1 MENKNLPKVKIL
13 VAYHRPTLKVF
24 RNSIFE
30 PIHAGRAVAEE
41 ASKDGSLPK
50 EQIEW
55 MKEQMRGDDTG
66 ENISDLNRYL
76 NECTAIYWAW
86 KNLDKLGNPDYVGLA
101 HYRRYFYF
109 QPTPLEE
116 PEFELSVR
124 KLESML
130 SDELS
135 IREICAS
142 ADCLCSKKRQ
152 MVHITS
158 YLPHMKFLHDEMRSF
173 VYEKF
178 PQYAPAIVEEI
189 DQGWVHNLNMF
200 VMKTDLFREYCE
212 FLFPTLSHLYGVL
225 HQKCENLT
233 STEMRM
239 PGYLAE
245 LLTSMFVSHLART
258 GKNVKEMRVARCDLT
273 KESLSKIRF
282 VHHVINWIRCVLI
295 SKITK
300 GERKAHYLTKSHRYS
315 SNIENYLWY
324 KSHRKENKSL
334 PPPRT
339 QVYVALALPSF
350 RTVRAHIFTM
360 PLHVQ
365 SPSLNNF

>member
-41 ASKDGSLPK
+41 ASKDGALPK

-109 QPTPLEE
+109 QSMPLED
-116 PEFELSVR
+116 PEVVLGVSELE
-124 KLESML
+124 KML

-142 ADCLCSKKRQ
+142 ADCLCSKKQ
-152 MVHITS
+152 QVVLVTT
-158 YLPHMKFLHDEMRSF
+158 YLPQMKFLYDEMCRF
-173 VYEKF
+173 VSEKI
-178 PQYAPAIVEEI
+178 PQYAPAIKEI
-189 DQGWVHNLNMF
+189 DQGWMHNLNMF
-200 VMKTDLFREYCE
+200 VMKTELFREYCE

-225 HQKCENLT
+225 RQECENL
-233 STEMRM
+233 SPTEMRM

-245 LLTSMFVSHLART
+245 RLTSMFVSHLART
-258 GKNVKEMRVARCDLT
+258 GKNVKEMSVAFCEPSE
-273 KESLSKIRF
+273 KNLSKIRI
-282 VHHVINWIRCVLI
+282 VHSLFEWCRCAI
-295 SKITK
+295 ASKITR
-300 GERKAHYLTKSHRYS
+300 GERKTHYLKKLDRFSM
-315 SNIENYLWY
+315 NIENYLWY
-324 KSHRKENKSL
+324 KSHREENKSL
-334 PPPRT
+334 TPPPHTHRH
-339 QVYVALALPSF
+339 
-350 RTVRAHIFTM
+350 R
-360 PLHVQ
+360 
-365 SPSLNNF
+365 